1 MVLMLIMQMDQMV
14 LMIVVMIVDMIMT
27 LSSLEL
33 IKRSL
38 LQRLPQVAFTCAA

>member
-1 MVLMLIMQMDQMV
+1 MMVLMLQMDQMV
-14 LMIVVMIVDMIMT
+14 MVMILIVVMMIMT